1 MVRYPHK
8 EVDTVP
14 DTYISRDRNA
24 KRPTQRSA
32 GGGQVVRS
40 VRLEELNQ
48 NSFQQAKIDKAIL
61 AIGSCESHGGHL
73 PFGTDTFVSHDLAL
87 AAAERL
93 ENTVVVPPLWYG
105 VSVHYRHKPMC
116 ITLNNKTM
124 IRVLRDVFDSLDW
137 WGIRR
142 VFVVCGHDG
151 NIPCIEIAARD
162 AQQAHPELR
171 IAVLEAW
178 WTTAGALLPPDSFE
192 VWNGLGHGG
201 EGETS
206 ICLAMFPHLVD
217 MSQAKGMIPELP
229 DHIRLIWNFQE
240 LTDYGA
246 SGAPE
251 KGTAEKGEKMKEVL
265 VDHIVE
271 FIEEMDRQDWKIRKK

>member
-1 MVRYPHK
+1 MA
-8 EVDTVP
+8 DTNTSP
-14 DTYISRDRNA
+14 TGKDE
-24 KRPTQRSA
+24 RPAQPSA
-32 GGGQVVRS
+32 GSGRAPRS

-48 NSFQQAKIDKAIL
+48 NIIEQAGIDKAIL
-61 AIGSCESHGGHL
+61 AIGACESHGGHL
-73 PFGTDTFVSHDLAL
+73 PFGTDTFVSHGLAV

-93 ENTVVVPPLWYG
+93 GRTVVVPPLWYG

-116 ITLNNKTM
+116 ITLNNDTM
-124 IRVLRDVFDSLDW
+124 VQVLRDVFASLDW
-137 WGIRR
+137 WGIRK

-178 WTTAGALLPPDSFE
+178 WTTAGALLPPDTFE

-206 ICLAMFPHLVD
+206 IGLAMFPHLVD

-229 DHIRLIWNFQE
+229 THIRMIWNFQE

-251 KGTAEKGEKMKEVL
+251 KGTVEKGEKMKKVL

-271 FIEEMDRQDWKIRKK
+271 FIEKMDSQDWKIRKA